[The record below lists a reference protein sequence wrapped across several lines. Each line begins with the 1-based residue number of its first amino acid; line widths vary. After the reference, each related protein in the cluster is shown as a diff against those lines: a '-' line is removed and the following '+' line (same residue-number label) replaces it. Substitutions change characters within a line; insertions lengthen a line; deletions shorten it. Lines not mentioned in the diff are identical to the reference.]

1 MSETQVRTKRRSAQL
16 PITYVVAVVPVAAAL
31 NIVGGY
37 INTALRLPTFLDM
50 IGTMVSAIL
59 LGPWWGAVVGV
70 ITNVV
75 SSFLTGPIG
84 LPFAVCNVI
93 GALVWGYANQW
104 GWMKK
109 QWSFFLVNMLAGL
122 MVTLFAVPIYVF
134 LFGGATGH
142 FSDVMTAAFLGMGQ
156 HLIVSV
162 FSSNVLVNLA
172 DKIIS
177 GYVGLA
183 IIEALPANLT
193 SPTAQGNRFETNYHS
208 TCWCSHRCV
217 SRFVVPC
224 NWKINKIHSKKG
236 DFLMNDKKTVGP
248 KEGLG
253 IGIICLGVLMA
264 FLPGAAQN
272 IADLPFIESEP
283 FPILLGSTY
292 VLALFVVLAGLAVLL
307 AKFNGR
313 DEE

>member
-1 MSETQVRTKRRSAQL
+1 MSETQVRTKRRSSQL

-142 FSDVMTAAFLGMGQ
+142 FSDIMTAAFLGMGQ

-193 SPTAQGNRFETNYHS
+193 ERAQ
-208 TCWCSHRCV
+208 
-217 SRFVVPC
+217 
-224 NWKINKIHSKKG
+224 
-236 DFLMNDKKTVGP
+236 LP
-248 KEGLG
+248 KATGLKR
-253 IGIICLGVLMA
+253 IIIPLAGVLI
-264 FLPGAAQN
+264 G
-272 IADLPFIESEP
+272 
-283 FPILLGSTY
+283 
-292 VLALFVVLAGLAVLL
+292 VLVVLLFLAIG
-307 AKFNGR
+307 K
-313 DEE
+313 

>member
-1 MSETQVRTKRRSAQL
+1 MSETQVRTKRRSSQL

-193 SPTAQGNRFETNYHS
+193 ERAQ
-208 TCWCSHRCV
+208 
-217 SRFVVPC
+217 
-224 NWKINKIHSKKG
+224 
-236 DFLMNDKKTVGP
+236 LP
-248 KEGLG
+248 KATGLKR
-253 IGIICLGVLMA
+253 IIIPLAGVLI
-264 FLPGAAQN
+264 G
-272 IADLPFIESEP
+272 
-283 FPILLGSTY
+283 
-292 VLALFVVLAGLAVLL
+292 VLVVLLFLAIG
-307 AKFNGR
+307 K
-313 DEE
+313 

>member
-1 MSETQVRTKRRSAQL
+1 MSETQVRTKRRSSQL

-142 FSDVMTAAFLGMGQ
+142 FSDIMTAAFLGMGQ

-193 SPTAQGNRFETNYHS
+193 ERAQ
-208 TCWCSHRCV
+208 
-217 SRFVVPC
+217 
-224 NWKINKIHSKKG
+224 
-236 DFLMNDKKTVGP
+236 LP
-248 KEGLG
+248 KATGLKR
-253 IGIICLGVLMA
+253 IIIPLVGVLI
-264 FLPGAAQN
+264 G
-272 IADLPFIESEP
+272 
-283 FPILLGSTY
+283 
-292 VLALFVVLAGLAVLL
+292 VLVVLLFLAIG
-307 AKFNGR
+307 K
-313 DEE
+313 